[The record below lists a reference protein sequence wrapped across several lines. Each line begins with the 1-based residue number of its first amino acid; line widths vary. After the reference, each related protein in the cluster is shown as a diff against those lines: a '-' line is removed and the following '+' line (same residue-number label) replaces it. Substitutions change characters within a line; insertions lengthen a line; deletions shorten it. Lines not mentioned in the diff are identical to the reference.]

1 MMTTPNLNQLNGNE
15 AYDAKKAHG
24 TDTHAKG
31 QNNFHWKYPSF
42 RN

>member
-1 MMTTPNLNQLNGNE
+1 MMTKPNLNQLNGND

-24 TDTHAKG
+24 TEAHAKG
-31 QNNFHWKYPSF
+31 QNNFHWKCPSF